1 MQNMEESL
9 YEKMR
14 GKARF
19 NVNLNATYCIKGQN
33 LQHQE
38 CRIANLSSSGATV
51 RFSRNERLKSGAVI
65 ALAIAVPNTI
75 MRVVTDAEI
84 MWARHR
90 FNDLIGGIKL
100 TYMLS
105 DNMIQQLVKKAP

>member
-1 MQNMEESL
+1 MRRCNPVTVRLYFENPKPAEGRMQNML
-9 YEKMR
+9 
-14 GKARF
+14 
-19 NVNLNATYCIKGQN
+19 
-33 LQHQE
+33 HQE
-38 CRIANLSSSGATV
+38 CRIANLSSSVATV

-75 MRVVTDAEI
+75 MRVETDAEI